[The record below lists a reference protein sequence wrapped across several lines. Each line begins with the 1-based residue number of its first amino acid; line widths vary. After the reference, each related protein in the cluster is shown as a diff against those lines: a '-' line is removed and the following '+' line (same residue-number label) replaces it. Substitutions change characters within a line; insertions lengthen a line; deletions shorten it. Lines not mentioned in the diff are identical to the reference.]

1 MKQIIN
7 GDDLGLNESCSRAI
21 AEALSE
27 GLITHTTM
35 MATGEFFEEAAET
48 ARKQGFYDRVGIH
61 FNLTEGR
68 PLTNDILNLE
78 AFVRDGR
85 FHKDFLRR
93 PRPMTE
99 PEKAAVIREL
109 SAQVDRLR
117 REGFPV
123 TRADSHHYV
132 HTFIELAPLFAQ
144 VCREHGIRRVRI
156 NRTYNTPERPMIT
169 EGRIPNGWWREH
181 GFETTAHFGRLS
193 DAVTFGIPDD
203 TEIMVHPDF
212 DRNGVLIDRT
222 GIRDGFPTGT
232 PLSIIKRTA
241 SHPS

>member
-35 MATGEFFEEAAET
+35 MATGEYFEGAAKT
-48 ARKQGFYDRVGIH
+48 ARKQGFSDRVGIH

-68 PLTNDILNLE
+68 PLTKEILCFE

-85 FHKDFLRR
+85 FHKDYLRR
-93 PRPMTE
+93 PRPLTD
-99 PEKAAVIREL
+99 PEKAAVIIEL
-109 SAQVDRLR
+109 TAQVDRLR

-123 TRADSHHYV
+123 SRADSHHYV

-144 VCREHGIRRVRI
+144 VCRKHGIRRVRI
-156 NRTYNTPERPMIT
+156 NRTFHTSERPMIT
-169 EGRIPNGWWREH
+169 EGMMPNDWWREQ
-181 GFETTAHFGRLS
+181 GFDTTAHFGRLS
-193 DAVTFGIPDD
+193 DAVAFGIPDD

-232 PLSIIKRTA
+232 PLSIIQRTA